1 MIRGD
6 SSGVGVRGVRNTLQ
20 WEPSQYRR
28 RAEGPDPSGM
38 KRDSPSPASLRS
50 ATSPRSQ
57 CSRGEVVSGQGS
69 HCNWYVLASFFA
81 VLLLSGA
88 ALAEDIDG
96 GAPVQSL
103 PLPEPA
109 QAVREVFASHHFE
122 FCHEPKYPL
131 TPAEKAWCDLG
142 AGDNTRACPKLRQA
156 CKNDAQATQI
166 ELREPISFRLPE
178 LGLPLRLLL
187 WILLGLGLGMLGF
200 ALVRHFLDHKSK
212 NDVVKTQAPG
222 SAEEDRKAALV
233 RQVETDVQ
241 RLLERARAEAAVGDY
256 RAAIGTAYA
265 AILRR
270 LEGAGVVHVEPD
282 QTNGDYVRKVKHDRP
297 TIAWQLSEVVDAV
310 ESAQF
315 GDQTVTREG
324 FDGVWRRVAGLLA
337 ERIGAV
343 LVVGLLLFGACGQ
356 PREDWDHSPSGRAG
370 VMAYLGKRGFKVHER
385 LLSVAKIGESK
396 PGESNSGESNLNDR
410 KAEQLVLLP
419 GAHLGDEEWK
429 AVKAWILAGDHAL
442 IVAGGRRALPDW
454 IGAHIIEKQSVGSEP
469 VLFGEAEV
477 KRWGALQ
484 VRVPEANTLE
494 NKPGAVTLLTRKQVP
509 YAAERWLV
517 RQDDR
522 GEDDEVDARNRV
534 LVIADDFLFRNA
546 SLLVADNAV
555 VLDHLLRDGGT
566 SVELAGDLTGLV
578 SSNPVESVRR
588 GRLGPALLQLAA
600 FLLVFFACKGARFG
614 RPTRSQPVVRRAFA
628 EHVRALGLH
637 YARAHGERL
646 ALGFMGAYASE
657 RLRERCG
664 LRVDRSLSGLAEAVA
679 TRTGRPVGQVMRMLL
694 EARDAGKGVPAEKDA
709 RDLETVGELVK
720 LLEETGGTG
729 GHKPISGNL

>member
-1 MIRGD
+1 M
-6 SSGVGVRGVRNTLQ
+6 
-20 WEPSQYRR
+20 RR
-28 RAEGPDPSGM
+28 RI
-38 KRDSPSPASLRS
+38 L
-50 ATSPRSQ
+50 
-57 CSRGEVVSGQGS
+57 VVA
-69 HCNWYVLASFFA
+69 VA

-88 ALAEDIDG
+88 ASAEEIDG
-96 GAPVQSL
+96 GAPAG
-103 PLPEPA
+103 PLTEPA
-109 QAVREVFASHHFE
+109 QAVREIFASRHFE

-142 AGDNTRACPKLRQA
+142 AGENTQACPKLREA
-156 CKNDAQATQI
+156 CKNEAQATQI

-187 WILLGLGLGMLGF
+187 WILLGLGVIMLVF
-200 ALVRHFLDHKSK
+200 ALARHFLDHKAK
-212 NDVVKTQAPG
+212 DDVVKTQAPG
-222 SAEEDRKAALV
+222 SAEEDRAAALA

-241 RLLERARAEAAVGDY
+241 RLLERARAEAAAGDF
-256 RAAIGTAYA
+256 RAAIGSAYA
-265 AILRR
+265 ALLRR

-297 TIAWQLSEVVDAV
+297 TIARPLSEVVDAV

-315 GDQTVTREG
+315 GDQIVTREG
-324 FDGVWRRVAGLLA
+324 FDGVWTRVTGLLA
-337 ERIGAV
+337 ERIGVV
-343 LVVGLLLFGACGQ
+343 LVLAGLLLGACGQ

-385 LLSVAKIGESK
+385 LLSVAKINERK
-396 PGESNSGESNLNDR
+396 PGEGKSSDSKSGDSNSDDSQP
-410 KAEQLVLLP
+410 EQLILLP

-429 AVKAWILAGDHAL
+429 AVKAWIASGDHSL

-454 IGAHIIEKQSVGSEP
+454 IGTRIVEKPATSSEP
-469 VLFGEAEV
+469 VVLGDAEA
-477 KRWGALQ
+477 KRWGALR

-494 NKPGAVTLLTRKQVP
+494 SKPGAMALLTRKQAP

-517 RQDDR
+517 RQDA
-522 GEDDEVDARNRV
+522 EDDEGDASNRV
-534 LVIADDFLFRNA
+534 LVLADDFLFRNA

-555 VLDHLLRDGGT
+555 LLDHLLRDGGT
-566 SVELAGDLTGLV
+566 TVEVAGDLTGLV
-578 SSNPVESVRR
+578 ASNPVESVRR

-600 FLLVFFACKGARFG
+600 FLLVFFVCKGARFG
-614 RPTRSQPVVRRAFA
+614 RPTRSQNMSRRAFA

-637 YARAHGERL
+637 YARARGERL

-679 TRTGRPVGQVMRMLL
+679 TRTGRPVGEVMRTLL

-709 RDLETVGELVK
+709 RDLETVGELCK
-720 LLEETGGTG
+720 LLEATGGTG
-729 GHKPISGNL
+729 GHKSIPGNL